1 VDLRRLV
8 LPTTLGGDQARLRLP
23 PQANPA
29 AARLRPTA
37 RRVLSALAEEGPQ
50 GLDQL
55 VARLAGGGRPR
66 APRTVGVALGELE
79 AAGLAVANGQE
90 ATRWAAAPRA
100 PGPLDHLD
108 LHGPHDLRHTFA
120 TWLEDAAIPARVID
134 ELMGHAGGRRVEH
147 GSRIGRV
154 YRETTPEMLA
164 RVVAAI
170 EQRLAVV
177 LTVGTDQRVGLA
189 TRSAAAE

>member
-1 VDLRRLV
+1 V
-8 LPTTLGGDQARLRLP
+8 AP
-23 PQANPA
+23 PK
-29 AARLRPTA
+29 
-37 RRVLSALAEEGPQ
+37 
-50 GLDQL
+50 
-55 VARLAGGGRPR
+55 
-66 APRTVGVALGELE
+66 
-79 AAGLAVANGQE
+79 
-90 ATRWAAAPRA
+90 

-120 TWLEDAAIPARVID
+120 TWLEDAGIPARVID

-177 LTVGTDQRVGLA
+177 LTVASDQRARVG
-189 TRSAAAE
+189 RDPYE